1 MGGETQTYH
10 VQTIYDLTDKTSSK
24 LGEIEKSARAA
35 AASTSSLKQMVMGLG
50 AVHLGA
56 MAFGKAKTLLID
68 YNSSLEQSKT
78 VIAGMLSLYTGAS
91 IDRTWDRASVSVERF
106 QQMAAHSALTTKD
119 LVETAQG
126 LTRPLIQAGVKMS
139 DIEKITF
146 GVANASKAFGMSA
159 PVVAMDIEQAVAGRV
174 SVRDRFTKAM
184 LAQKGIGLSGDQFNA
199 KSQQER
205 ISILQKALTSPAITA
220 MAEKQSQTMSGVMST
235 LEDNIQIALGKVGL
249 PLFKAITEEIK
260 GWNAWME
267 KNSGKIEEIGKSVGQ
282 GVMIAFKTIKE
293 IGQAIYPILK
303 ELMGVIVSAMQFAA
317 QHKDV
322 LIGLAK
328 AMLVYKIGQ
337 TAGSMGMGAINDMR
351 GLGGGLGG
359 GIKNIADA
367 FGGLKSGTSGVAS
380 LFGTLASNLPGVIGG
395 IAKLG
400 IAAYTLG
407 SFLLKDTEK
416 EKQQK
421 ARAQAQILA
430 AGEYENQRKELAD
443 LDARLGKY
451 GVVGGKMNGQDLV
464 NEDLKRWQSRAEEI
478 RGNLS
483 ATEYKVIEEGI
494 KSGMVTE
501 STENGRRKLTLS
513 HGDVEEST
521 IKGHAAMMGQLSVI
535 FKERALQAAQSG
547 GNLMS
552 SGIDMSLGQ
561 FYGMSKGIMGFYT
574 EEISKK
580 IESADDFDKAT
591 QANAPKQT
599 INITIQQM
607 SAKDPN
613 RWLAEIDDIA
623 NRRNRAPTRPK
634 RGWKGTPH

>member
-1 MGGETQTYH
+1 MAGETQTYR
-10 VQTIYDLTDKTSSK
+10 VETIYDITDKTSSK

-35 AASTSSLKQMVMGLG
+35 AASTASLKQMVMGLG
-50 AVHLGA
+50 VVNLGA
-56 MAFGKAKTLLID
+56 MAFGKAKSLLID

-78 VIAGMLSLYTGAS
+78 VIAGMLTLYTGAS
-91 IDRTWDRASVSVERF
+91 IDRTWDRASVSVARF
-106 QQMAAHSALTTKD
+106 QQMAAKSSLTTKE

-126 LTRPLIQAGVKMS
+126 LTRPLIQVGVNMA

-146 GVANASKAFGMSA
+146 GVANAAKAFGMSGS
-159 PVVAMDIEQAVAGRV
+159 VVAMDVEQALRGGVTE
-174 SVRDRFTKAM
+174 RDRFIKSM
-184 LAQKGIGLSGDQFNA
+184 LAQKGIELTGEQFN
-199 KSQQER
+199 KKGQQER
-205 ISILQKALTSPAITA
+205 IDILKKALTSPAISA
-220 MAEKQSQTMSGVMST
+220 MADKQSQTMSGVLST

-249 PLFKAITEEIK
+249 PLFKAITEEVK
-260 GWNAWME
+260 SWNVWID
-267 KNSGKIEEIGKSVGQ
+267 KNSGKLEEIGKSVGQ
-282 GVMIAFKTIKE
+282 GIMTAFRTIKE
-293 IGQAIYPILK
+293 IGQAVYPILK

-337 TAGSMGMGAINDMR
+337 TAGNIGMGAINDVR
-351 GLGGGLGG
+351 GFGSGLGGN
-359 GIKNIADA
+359 IKAITDS
-367 FGGLKSGTSGVAS
+367 FGGLKGGTTSLVS
-380 LFGTLASNLPGVIGG
+380 LFGTLAQNMPGVIGG

-430 AGEYENQRKELAD
+430 AGEYEKQRKELAD
-443 LDARLGKY
+443 LDARLTKY
-451 GVVGGKMNGQDLV
+451 GVVGGKMNGEDLV
-464 NEDLKRWQSRAEEI
+464 NDDLKRWQTRVDEI
-478 RGNLS
+478 KANLG

-501 STENGRRKLTLS
+501 ENIGGRRKLTLS
-513 HGDVEEST
+513 KGDVEEST
-521 IKGHAAMMGQLSVI
+521 IKGHSAMMSQLTVI
-535 FKERALQAAQSG
+535 FRERALRAAQAG

-552 SGIDMSLGQ
+552 SGIDLSLGQ
-561 FYGMSKGIMGFYT
+561 FYGMSKGIIGFYT
-574 EEISKK
+574 EEITKK
-580 IESADDFDKAT
+580 AESAEDFDKNT

-623 NRRNRAPTRPK
+623 NRRNRAPTRAK
-634 RGWKGTPH
+634 RGWKGTPQ